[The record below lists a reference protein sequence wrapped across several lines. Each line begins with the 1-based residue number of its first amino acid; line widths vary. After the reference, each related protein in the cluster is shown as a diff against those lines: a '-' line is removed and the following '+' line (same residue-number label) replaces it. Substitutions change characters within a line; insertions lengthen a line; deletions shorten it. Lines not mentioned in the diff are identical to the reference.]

1 VFAGPIRAA
10 SYLAC
15 ALVTLSFG
23 LFVIDES
30 RAASKQSTAQ
40 VAGDHAAATAN
51 PSPAQE
57 RARERVHSRARE
69 LIDDAN
75 DVLVAPVAWAVPAHA
90 NRWVARGLPWLL
102 ALVLYGF
109 GLGVLA
115 RFSRGSG

>member
-1 VFAGPIRAA
+1 VFAGPLRAA

-30 RAASKQSTAQ
+30 RAASNDSTAQ
-40 VAGDHAAATAN
+40 VAGDHAARAAD

-57 RARERVHSRARE
+57 RARERAHSRGRE

-75 DVLVAPVAWAVPAHA
+75 DVLVAPVAWVVPAGA
-90 NRWVARGLPWLL
+90 DRWVARGLPWLL

-109 GLGVLA
+109 GLGFLA
-115 RFSRGSG
+115 RFSRGRA